1 MHRKS
6 HILPVWTLGVCLLV
20 ILFFGT
26 GLCAYSQETAVD
38 TVVVEAPTAEDTVIV
53 KEPGKVHSP
62 RRATIYSAAL
72 PGLGQI
78 YNRKYWKVPLVYGGF
93 ATLGYF
99 INFNHERYI
108 KYRQAYSDILDE
120 DPNTNSH
127 LLLITNYNGD
137 RKSQYI
143 ETLGRYKDGWRRN
156 RDLLVIGTAVFY
168 ALNIIDASV
177 DAHFFN
183 FDISEDLTMKWVPG
197 PVMCA
202 NDKAMGIHCSITF

>member
-1 MHRKS
+1 MHSKS
-6 HILPVWTLGVCLLV
+6 HILPVWTLGVCLLGV
-20 ILFFGT
+20 LFFGT
-26 GLCAYSQETAVD
+26 GLCAYSQEI
-38 TVVVEAPTAEDTVIV
+38 AEDTVIV
-53 KEPGKVHSP
+53 KGQVVEDTVFVKEPEKVHSP
-62 RRATIYSAAL
+62 RKATIYSAAL

-99 INFNHERYI
+99 INFNHGRYI
-108 KYRQAYSDILDE
+108 KYRQAYSDILDN

-127 LLLITNYNGD
+127 FQLITNYDDG
-137 RKSQYI
+137 RRSQYI
-143 ETLGRYKDGWRRN
+143 ERLGSYKDYWRRN

-197 PVMCA
+197 PVMCV